1 VTKDELAGQGYL
13 CHDCDSNFVAGIQRQ
28 RNSSKPEKRPRRPKR
43 GKEKKKVDGTSTTGS
58 DNHHGKDTQDGT
70 DSSESSDASKADD
83 HADAGKPAAASVGG
97 PQASLHPPSY
107 RGRRNVDLTALSS
120 LAGTTLPRSTAAL
133 EHFVWSQS
141 TMTMEDCISTL
152 ESLARKPSSDH
163 SEFAA
168 EYKVALEHLQNRCI
182 ALARFYA
189 NNEFNVLY
197 EEATHALDDYEG
209 KELIQT
215 RAIVEANLRS
225 YGFFITPRM
234 WSKFE
239 IILIM
244 CVLLDSSLVYQS
256 INQKTGPAR
265 TENDQNRYP

>member
-1 VTKDELAGQGYL
+1 
-13 CHDCDSNFVAGIQRQ
+13 
-28 RNSSKPEKRPRRPKR
+28 
-43 GKEKKKVDGTSTTGS
+43 
-58 DNHHGKDTQDGT
+58 
-70 DSSESSDASKADD
+70 
-83 HADAGKPAAASVGG
+83 
-97 PQASLHPPSY
+97 
-107 RGRRNVDLTALSS
+107 
-120 LAGTTLPRSTAAL
+120 
-133 EHFVWSQS
+133 
-141 TMTMEDCISTL
+141 MEDCISTL